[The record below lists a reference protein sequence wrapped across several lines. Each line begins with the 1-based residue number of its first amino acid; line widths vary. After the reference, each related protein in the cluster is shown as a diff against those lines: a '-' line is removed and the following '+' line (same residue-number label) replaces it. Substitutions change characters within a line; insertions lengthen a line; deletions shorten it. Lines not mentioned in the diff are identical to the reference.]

1 MSDVNKRKLSVVLA
15 AGRIAAA
22 RLVNRGGG
30 VLENIGWTDEARA
43 ASLAVRKQKA
53 LSDRPSTGAPPQGK
67 FGGRDGNIKGPING
81 GRTES
86 GSGSIKGF
94 RYDPR
99 NDLPKGNPN
108 TPYEG
113 KRIVLYG
120 QKFVVKNGVLE
131 RVTDDGPGG
140 YATGGPIG
148 VNLGG
153 GSGMA
158 SSLPMKQDTIV
169 KKLDKAGVFV
179 PGYSKWKPKD
189 DGRRY

>member
-1 MSDVNKRKLSVVLA
+1 MKDVNKRKLSVVLA
-15 AGRIAAA
+15 AGRIAAE

-30 VLENIGWTDEARA
+30 MLENSGWTDEARA

-53 LSDRPSTGAPPQGK
+53 ISWMLPVGVPPQGK

-108 TPYEG
+108 TSYEG
-113 KRIVLYG
+113 ERFVLYG
-120 QKFVVKNGVLE
+120 RNFVVKNGVLE
-131 RVTDDGPGG
+131 RVTDSVGPV
-140 YATGGPIG
+140 G
-148 VNLGG
+148 VVTVGG
-153 GSGMA
+153 GRRELSR
-158 SSLPMKQDTIV
+158 PRRDWTIV
-169 KKLDKAGVFV
+169 KKLDQAGVFV